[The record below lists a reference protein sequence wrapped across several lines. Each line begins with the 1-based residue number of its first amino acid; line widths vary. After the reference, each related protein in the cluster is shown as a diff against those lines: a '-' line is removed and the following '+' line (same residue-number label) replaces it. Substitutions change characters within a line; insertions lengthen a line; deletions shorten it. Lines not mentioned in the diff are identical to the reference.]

1 MAQYLVGPDTRAGA
15 HKKYHPS
22 DWDSLTCRREMEK
35 VSAKSG
41 RRYSPGK
48 KAETFLK
55 VCSKFSP
62 AMKYF
67 FLENFSSPVSHHQAV
82 TAYTRSVA
90 TNSMV
95 GPPREPFFKSNS
107 WA

>member
-1 MAQYLVGPDTRAGA
+1 
-15 HKKYHPS
+15 
-22 DWDSLTCRREMEK
+22 MEK

-41 RRYSPGK
+41 RRYPLNK

-55 VCSKFSP
+55 ICSKFSP

-82 TAYTRSVA
+82 TAYTMSVA

-95 GPPREPFFKSNS
+95 ILGLGDRHINIIISMVGH
-107 WA
+107 WLG